1 MTNPLTFTAGRLRV
15 GRGRKPDRKFLLSCV
30 TWIAV
35 IGFVIG
41 AQIGIDHMAFD
52 MLDSLGCPNVTIAR

>member
-1 MTNPLTFTAGRLRV
+1 MPSSPTFILGRLI
-15 GRGRKPDRKFLLSCV
+15 GRARKSDRKFLRSCV

-35 IGFVIG
+35 IGLVIG

-52 MLDSLGCPNVTIAR
+52 MLDTLGCPNVATAR